1 MITRE
6 ALDRLAELVAREG
19 FIGDEA
25 PDAVTLP
32 ESMHVVDLERYQ
44 PHRLR
49 FRAQFVTRSIS
60 AFAEYLNKH
69 SSLAPIFVD
78 AEKAK
83 ARCVLDLG
91 TIDAPGH
98 CEHSA
103 TLELKA
109 TALWAAILDADGTAM
124 SQRTLAE
131 WIEDW
136 RHALRA
142 FDGPDGDEIPI
153 AKAATA
159 IRTINIKAAAD
170 VGHSVDHMRESR
182 SAFHS
187 VEASS
192 PDGLPAIFLARVTPY
207 EELGPRDVTLRVSV
221 MTGDSPSLKLRIV
234 ALGTIEEAI
243 GVDFMDAICESIAT
257 GQVAMLGKI
266 STS

>member
-1 MITRE
+1 MITKE

-32 ESMHVVDLERYQ
+32 ESMCVFDLERYQ
-44 PHRLR
+44 PQRRR
-49 FRAQFVTRSIS
+49 FRAQFETRSIS
-60 AFAEYLNKH
+60 AFAEYLNQAR
-69 SSLAPIFVD
+69 SAAPIFVD
-78 AEKAK
+78 ADGAT

-91 TIDAPGH
+91 EVSRPGH

-103 TLELKA
+103 TLRLIP
-109 TALWAAILDADGTAM
+109 TALWADLLRADGTAM
-124 SQRTLAE
+124 SQRALAD

-142 FDGPDGDEIPI
+142 FDGPDGNEIPI
-153 AKAATA
+153 AKAVTA
-159 IRTINIKAAAD
+159 IRTINIKAASD

-243 GVDFMDAICESIAT
+243 GVDFMDAICESVKT
-257 GQVAMLGKI
+257 GQVALLGKI
-266 STS
+266 ATS